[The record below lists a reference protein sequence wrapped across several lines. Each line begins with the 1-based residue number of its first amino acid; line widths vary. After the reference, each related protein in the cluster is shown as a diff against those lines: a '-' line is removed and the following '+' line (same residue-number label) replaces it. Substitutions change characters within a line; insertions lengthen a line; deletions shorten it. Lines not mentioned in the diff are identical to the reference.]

1 MYTPAGPA
9 HLITNY
15 STHEEGISGCFC
27 ALYLTA
33 IHDIHGML
41 DIGSEYAKDNVAM
54 PWHKQAASKGDG
66 FPPVERKPRARD
78 AFSKLMAV
86 MAVSCSRACCQRQ
99 ARA

>member
-66 FPPVERKPRARD
+66 CSLLQESP
-78 AFSKLMAV
+78 SKGGFFIIDDWIAV
-86 MAVSCSRACCQRQ
+86 LLQGLLS
-99 ARA
+99 